1 MYKQWCK
8 KLQKIEAEQRNLSD
22 GMQGESV
29 MRKILNIIKKSMKKL
44 KIYCEILDFGNTDF
58 QAPHNLVYSGEDLL
72 VVSLVVS
79 LLEEDEVV
87 LEHDVL
93 AEHHRQELVVGDV
106 LVDGRNNVSRFLQ
119 HEEQDCDSEINL
131 FLSHLHRNPQLK

>member
-1 MYKQWCK
+1 
-8 KLQKIEAEQRNLSD
+8 
-22 GMQGESV
+22 
-29 MRKILNIIKKSMKKL
+29 
-44 KIYCEILDFGNTDF
+44 
-58 QAPHNLVYSGEDLL
+58 VYSGEDLL

-119 HEEQDCDSEINL
+119 HEE
-131 FLSHLHRNPQLK
+131 